1 MWCYIY
7 SQMQI
12 TFKLYAALTDYLPP
26 DSEKHA
32 IKLNISEHTT
42 AYQIIDQFKV
52 PREMAHLVL
61 LNGVYLQPDERNTRT
76 FNEGDT
82 LAVWPPV
89 AGG

>member
-1 MWCYIY
+1 
-7 SQMQI
+7 MQI
-12 TFKLYAALTDYLPP
+12 TFKLYATLSDFLPANA
-26 DSEKHA
+26 EKHA
-32 IKLNISEHTT
+32 VKLDVSDDTT

-61 LNGVYLQPDERNTRT
+61 LNGVYLQPEERNNRI
-76 FNEGDT
+76 FQEGDT